1 MKRLI
6 IFLSMALF
14 LSLGVSAQTLSTDT
28 FNSANGNM
36 PVVGANFNVPVNV
49 TSIGDVLTLTVYLQY
64 DPAVLNYTGSA
75 NAAYT
80 TNVTNPSSGIIKVEV
95 SDFPNT
101 TTIADGKLIDI
112 QFDFVGGTTSLT
124 FGTFD
129 SPAGGNKS
137 NILHTDYT
145 TSYFYDADVT
155 NGAVEGGYTDNTIS
169 GGDWSTATNWSLGVV
184 PNTWHNVT
192 VNAGTETTLSSDAVA
207 HNLTIAPGGQLTL
220 GGHTLTLGGD
230 MTMQSDATGDGSFIG
245 EGTDVTVGGTT
256 TVERYVT
263 NGQWHGFSSPVSGAT
278 FVSTFHY
285 NGTNVWVKEYDEAT
299 NTFSYIVDTNRVMDP
314 LVGYYTWLQTS
325 GSPQTFNYEG
335 SLRSGTI
342 GSSNNLT
349 NTGWGADAGFNF
361 VGNPFTSALDW
372 DAASGWTKTN
382 LDNAIYVYN
391 GTSYASYVSGVSTN
405 GGSQYIAMGQGFF
418 VHVASAGTGTLQ
430 VDKQAAVHNTVAFMK
445 SDNAESQI
453 VRINLLDGSATDETV
468 IRFSDDATDEF
479 DGSLDAYKM
488 FSYNTDYP
496 QIYTGSDKMYSI
508 NSLPFDGSKS
518 VPLDVRGKE
527 GDEMTITSVESD
539 DIAFLNLK
547 DNLTG
552 VTTDLKANDYT
563 FTYSSGVA
571 NRFELY
577 FGFLGVNNTSETN
590 YAKIYAVDNTIQVKL
605 QGAVEHAD
613 VSVYNLLGQMIKSRT
628 VSSTVSS
635 ITINMSGYYLVKV
648 NDGAHITTQKVFIK

>member
-36 PVVGANFNVPVNV
+36 PAVGANFNVPVNV
-49 TSIGDVLTLTVYLQY
+49 ASIGDVYTLTVYLQY
-64 DPAVLNYTGSA
+64 DPVILNYTGSA
-75 NAAYT
+75 NAAYS
-80 TNVTNPSSGIIKVEV
+80 TNVTNPSSGIIKIEV
-95 SDFPNT
+95 SDFPNA

-112 QFDFVGGTTSLT
+112 QFDFIGGTTNLT
-124 FGTFD
+124 FGTSD
-129 SPAGGNKS
+129 SPVGGNKS
-137 NILHTDYT
+137 SILHTDYLT
-145 TSYFYDADVT
+145 TYFSDADVT
-155 NGAVEGGYTDNTIS
+155 NGAVEGGYTDNSIS
-169 GGDWSTATNWSLGVV
+169 GGDWSTATNWSQGVV

-263 NGQWHGFSSPVSGAT
+263 NGQWHGFSSPLSGAT

-299 NTFSYIVDTNRVMDP
+299 NTFSFIVDTNRVMDAMT
-314 LVGYYTWLQTS
+314 GYYTWLQTS

-335 SLRSGTI
+335 SLRSGTV
-342 GSSNNLT
+342 GSADNLSNS
-349 NTGWGADAGFNF
+349 GWGADAGFNF

-372 DAASGWTKTN
+372 DAASGWTKAN

-391 GTSYASYVSGVSTN
+391 GTSYASYVGGVSTN
-405 GGSQYIAMGQGFF
+405 GGSRYIAMGQGFF
-418 VHVASAGTGTLQ
+418 VHVASAGIGTLQ
-430 VDKQAAVHNTVAFMK
+430 VGQQAAVHSTTPFMK
-445 SDNAESQI
+445 SANAESQI
-453 VRINLLDGSATDETV
+453 VRLQLADGSATDEAV
-468 IRFSDDATDEF
+468 IRFSDQATDEF

-488 FSYNTDYP
+488 FSYDTEYP
-496 QIYTGSDKMYSI
+496 QIYSVSSDLMSI
-508 NSLPFDGSKS
+508 NSLPFDASKS
-518 VPLDVRGKE
+518 ITVDVKGKD
-527 GDEMTITSVESD
+527 GDEMTISAMED
-539 DIAFLNLK
+539 GDIAFLNLK
-547 DNLTG
+547 DNYSG
-552 VTTDLKANDYT
+552 VTTDLKSGDYT
-563 FTYSSGVA
+563 FTYNSSVA

-577 FGFLGVNNTSETN
+577 FGFLGVDEAIATS
-590 YAKIYAVDNTIQVKL
+590 YANIFAYGQNVNVKL
-605 QGAVEHAD
+605 TESTNAD
-613 VSVYNLLGQMIKSRT
+613 ITIYNLLGQTIDFRST
-628 VSSTVSS
+628 SSTFTS
-635 ITINMSGYYLVKV
+635 IPVEKTGYYVVKV
-648 NDGAHITTQKVFIK
+648 NDGVHVTTQKVFIK